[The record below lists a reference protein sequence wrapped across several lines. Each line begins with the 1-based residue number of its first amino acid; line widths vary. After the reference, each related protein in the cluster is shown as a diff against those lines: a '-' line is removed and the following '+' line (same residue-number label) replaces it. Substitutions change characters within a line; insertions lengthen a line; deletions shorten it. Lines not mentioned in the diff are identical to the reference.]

1 MDIGVVLRRGVIYVF
16 LLLALLLPC
25 YLVVVLSQYLAFK
38 EISYPFSLVTLTL
51 LIVVGFIFPKLR
63 FKTEDAL
70 ERALFKKRTD
80 YRETLLRSSR
90 EMVSVM
96 DLKALSESL
105 VDTIGRAFGIEKVS
119 LFLLNDAKGT
129 YNSVAW
135 RGTDES
141 SKVTLMTKQDPVVE
155 WLSEHPEPT
164 VREELQMA
172 RDGAAKERAAARMGQ
187 LDAEISLPIVSKG
200 QGHRDT
206 ASRAQRGERNLFE

>member
-1 MDIGVVLRRGVIYVF
+1 MLF
-16 LLLALLLPC
+16 LLVA
-25 YLVVVLSQYLAFK
+25 
-38 EISYPFSLVTLTL
+38 
-51 LIVVGFIFPKLR
+51 VGFVFPKVR

-135 RGTDES
+135 RGTDEN

-164 VREELQMA
+164 VREELEMA
-172 RDGAAKERAAARMGQ
+172 RDRGCERAGC
-187 LDAEISLPIVSKG
+187 G
-200 QGHRDT
+200 
-206 ASRAQRGERNLFE
+206 